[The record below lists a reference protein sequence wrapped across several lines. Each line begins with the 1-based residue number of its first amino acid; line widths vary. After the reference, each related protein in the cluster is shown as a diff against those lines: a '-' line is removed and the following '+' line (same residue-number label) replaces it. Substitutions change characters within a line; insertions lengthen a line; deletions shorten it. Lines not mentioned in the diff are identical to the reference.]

1 MEADALPGAP
11 EARRRGRRAKAETAA
26 PRRVADYRRVRNTL
40 AFAEPFSA
48 DQIAA
53 IHDASLRVL
62 EELGVKV
69 LLEEAREIFRAA
81 GCKVDDAAEM
91 VHIERGMVAQAL
103 KDAPSRFVVKAGAPE
118 RDLHLG
124 GRDVIFGPGAGCPN
138 VTDFDRGRRP
148 GSYEAFVETTKL
160 QQCFD
165 VIQKLGPSSE
175 PQDVPLNLR
184 HYATMRAQLTLSDK
198 VPWLYSRGPAQ
209 VAEGFE
215 IMRLMRGLSEDE
227 FLATP
232 CISTVVNT
240 NSPRQIDR
248 PMSKGIIDFARAGQL
263 NVITPFCLSGAMAP
277 ITIPGA
283 LTLSHAEAMAG
294 ITLAQIVRPGAP
306 VVYGAFSSN
315 VDMKS
320 GAPAFGTPEHL
331 KTNFGAGQLARL
343 IDLPWRSG
351 GGTAASTPD
360 VQAAYETQLSV
371 WGALLGGANFI
382 YHSAGWLEGGL
393 TFSYEKFIT
402 DIEAL
407 QTIAET
413 MLPVPTEDDDI
424 GFDAIAEVEPGGHFF
439 AASQTMRR
447 YSTQFYEPFVSDW
460 SNYGQWSESGA
471 RSATDRAHEI
481 WRKRLAEYEPPTV
494 DEDRLAA
501 VDEYIAKRTEAGGA
515 PIMD

>member
-1 MEADALPGAP
+1 MALDEAADAGG
-11 EARRRGRRAKAETAA
+11 RRRRRRSEKPDAA
-26 PRRVADYRRVRNTL
+26 PKRVAHYNRVRNTL
-40 AFAEPFSA
+40 PFAEPFSS
-48 DQIAA
+48 DQVEA
-53 IHDASLRVL
+53 IHNASLRVL

-69 LLEEAREIFRAA
+69 LLEEGRDILRGA
-81 GCKVDDAAEM
+81 GCKVDEDTLM
-91 VHIERGMVAQAL
+91 VHFDRGLVEEAIKQ
-103 KDAPSRFVVKAGAPE
+103 APSDFVMTAGARE
-118 RDLHLG
+118 RDLHVG
-124 GRDVIFGPGAGCPN
+124 GREVIFGPGAGCPN

-160 QQCFD
+160 QQSFD

-175 PQDVPLNLR
+175 PQDVPVNLR
-184 HYATMRAQLTLSDK
+184 HYATMRAQLTLTDK
-198 VPWLYSRGPAQ
+198 IPWLYSRGPQQ

-215 IMRLMRGLSEDE
+215 IMRLMRGLSEEE
-227 FLATP
+227 FLNTP
-232 CISTVVNT
+232 CVSTVVNT

-248 PMSKGIIDFARAGQL
+248 PMSQGIIDFARAGQM

-283 LTLSHAEAMAG
+283 LTLSHAEALAG

-331 KTNFGAGQLARL
+331 KTNFGAGQLARHV
-343 IDLPWRSG
+343 DLPWRSG
-351 GGTAASTPD
+351 GGTAASSPD
-360 VQAAYETQLSV
+360 VQADYETQLSV
-371 WGALLGGANFI
+371 WGALLGGANLI

-402 DIEAL
+402 DIETL
-407 QTIAET
+407 QTLAET
-413 MLPVPTEDDDI
+413 MAPIPCAEDDI
-424 GFDAIAEVEPGGHFF
+424 GFEAIAEVQPGGHFF

-460 SNYGQWSESGA
+460 SNFGQWTEAGEK
-471 RSATDRAHEI
+471 SATDRANALWKKTLE
-481 WRKRLAEYEPPTV
+481 EYEPPKV

-501 VDEYIAKRTEAGGA
+501 VDEYIEQRKAAGGA